1 MTERA
6 LADIHWLSIV
16 VWLPIAAALA
26 VMLIPAA
33 QTRAIKLVANAA
45 MIVSLVTT
53 IPIAI
58 AYDRSLGGIQFIE
71 DATWIPAIGA
81 RYALGVDGIS
91 IALIVLTAL
100 LGAVACCSAY
110 NAVTKREKEF
120 YVFLLLMQ
128 ATTIGVFATM
138 DLFLFYVFWE
148 ISLVPMYFLIALWGG
163 ERRLYAAIKFFL
175 FTLVGSVIMLLA
187 ILKLYAITIDPATIA
202 SLSSVQAAAK
212 TLCGSNAA
220 MQTLVDGAIS
230 SMRSGD
236 GTFSLPALHA
246 IGGARLVTG
255 AALIP
260 LTVQIWLFA
269 GFFAGFAFKVPMFP
283 FHTWLPDAHV
293 EAPTAGS
300 VILAG
305 VLLKLGG
312 YGFARISLPVLP
324 DASSDP
330 DVLKVVVTLAIVGI
344 IYGALCSMYHVATLG
359 DMKKLVAY
367 SSVSHMGMVVL
378 GLFALN
384 PNGISGATLQMI
396 NHGISTSGLFLI
408 VGILYE
414 RRHTRIISEYGGLS
428 AVTPGLAVVFLVIAL
443 SSIGLPLLN
452 GFIGEFLIL
461 RGAFEASPWWAAAG
475 VLGIVLGAAYTL
487 WLYQRLMFGT
497 VDRDANRALPDLSRR
512 EWGYMLPLVVLAF
525 WIGIYPKPVL
535 DLFERPAQMLAY
547 QVWHRPGVEDRYAP
561 TPEAQ
566 EKLARERAARSA
578 AEATPAVDPAQFGPE
593 PSGPAAPTSELRA
606 LPTTPGAVATPE
618 QKPLPAPPAGGNRP

>member
-26 VMLIPAA
+26 VMVIPAA

-45 MIVSLVTT
+45 MIVSLLTT

-148 ISLVPMYFLIALWGG
+148 ISLVPMYFLIAIWGG

-220 MQTLVDGAIS
+220 MQALVDGAIS
-230 SMRSGD
+230 SIRSGD

-414 RRHTRIISEYGGLS
+414 RRHTRTISEYGGLS
-428 AVTPGLAVVFLVIAL
+428 AVTPGLAVVFLVIVL

-578 AEATPAVDPAQFGPE
+578 SEATPAVDPAQFGPE
-593 PSGPAAPTSELRA
+593 PSGSPSPASEPRP
-606 LPTTPGAVATPE
+606 LPPAPGAAAAPE

>member
-6 LADIHWLSIV
+6 LADINWLSIV

-26 VMLIPAA
+26 VMAIPAA
-33 QTRAIKLVANAA
+33 QTRAIKMVANAA
-45 MIVSLVTT
+45 MIVSFVTT
-53 IPIAI
+53 IPLAL
-58 AYDRSLGGIQFIE
+58 AYDRSVGGIQFIE
-71 DATWIPAIGA
+71 DATWIPSIGA

-110 NAVTKREKEF
+110 NAVAKREKEF

-128 ATTIGVFATM
+128 ATTIGVFASM

-148 ISLVPMYFLIALWGG
+148 VSLVPMYFLIAIWGG

-175 FTLVGSVIMLLA
+175 FTLVGSVIMLLS

-202 SLSSVQAAAK
+202 NLSSVQAAAK

-220 MQTLVDGAIS
+220 MQSLIDGAIA
-230 SMRSGD
+230 SMRAGD
-236 GTFSLPALHA
+236 GTFGLPALHA

-324 DASSDP
+324 DASRNS
-330 DVLKVVVTLAIVGI
+330 DVLTVVVTLAIVGI

-384 PNGISGATLQMI
+384 PNGISGATLQMV

-428 AVTPGLAVVFLVIAL
+428 AVTPGLAVVFLVIVL

-461 RGAFEASPWWAAAG
+461 RGAFEANPWWAAAG

-487 WLYQRLMFGT
+487 WLYQRLMFGK
-497 VDRDANRALPDLSRR
+497 VEREVNQALPDLSRR

-547 QVWHRPGVEDRYAP
+547 QVWHQPGVEDRYAP

-578 AEATPAVDPAQFGPE
+578 AEAPAIDPAAFGPE
-593 PSGPAAPTSELRA
+593 QPVEAAPSESSRPLPPPGAATPAEPKPVLGPAP
-606 LPTTPGAVATPE
+606 
-618 QKPLPAPPAGGNRP
+618 GGNRP

>member
-26 VMLIPAA
+26 VMVIPAA

-53 IPIAI
+53 LPIAI
-58 AYDRSLGGIQFIE
+58 AYDRSIGGIQFIE

-148 ISLVPMYFLIALWGG
+148 ISLVPMYFLIAIWGG

-220 MQTLVDGAIS
+220 MQSLVDGAIA

-330 DVLKVVVTLAIVGI
+330 DVLKAVVALAIVGI

-414 RRHTRIISEYGGLS
+414 RRHTRTISEYGGLS
-428 AVTPGLAVVFLVIAL
+428 AVTPGLAVVFLVIVL

-497 VDRDANRALPDLSRR
+497 VDREANRTLPDLSRR

-535 DLFERPAQMLAY
+535 DLFERPSQMLAY

-578 AEATPAVDPAQFGPE
+578 AEATPVADPALFGPA
-593 PSGPAAPTSELRA
+593 PSGSSAPTDAPPS
-606 LPTTPGAVATPE
+606 PPPSGAIAAPE
-618 QKPLPAPPAGGNRP
+618 QKPLPAPPSGGNRP

>member
-618 QKPLPAPPAGGNRP
+618 QKPLPAPTAGGNRP

>member
-6 LADIHWLSIV
+6 LADMHWLSIV
-16 VWLPIAAALA
+16 VWLPIVAALV
-26 VMLIPAA
+26 VMAIPAA
-33 QTRAIKLVANAA
+33 RSRAIKLAANVA
-45 MIVSLVTT
+45 MIVSFVTT
-53 IPIAI
+53 LPLAF
-58 AYDRSLGGIQFIE
+58 AYSRASGGIQFIE

-81 RYALGVDGIS
+81 RYTLGVDGIS

-110 NAVTKREKEF
+110 NAVARREKEF

-128 ATTIGVFATM
+128 ATTIGVFASM

-148 ISLVPMYFLIALWGG
+148 VSLVPMYFLIAIWGG

-202 SLSSVQAAAK
+202 NLTSIQAAAK

-220 MQTLVDGAIS
+220 MQALVDGAVA
-230 SMRSGD
+230 SMRTGD
-236 GTFSLPALHA
+236 GTFCLPALHA
-246 IGGARLVTG
+246 IGGARLLTG

-260 LTVQIWLFA
+260 LSIQIWLFA

-312 YGFARISLPVLP
+312 YGFIRISLPVLP
-324 DASSDP
+324 DASRDA
-330 DVLKVVVTLAIVGI
+330 DVLSIVVALAIVGI

-428 AVTPGLAVVFLVIAL
+428 AVTPGLAVVFLVIVL

-461 RGAFEASPWWAAAG
+461 RGAFEANPWWAAAG
-475 VLGIVLGAAYTL
+475 ALGIVLGAAYTL
-487 WLYQRLMFGT
+487 WLYQRLMFGK
-497 VDRDANRALPDLSRR
+497 VDREPNLSLPDLSRR
-512 EWGYMLPLVVLAF
+512 EWAYMIPLVVLAF

-547 QVWHRPGVEDRYAP
+547 QVWHQTGVEDRYAP

-566 EKLARERAARSA
+566 DKLARDRAARTS
-578 AEATPAVDPAQFGPE
+578 AEAPSTVDPAVFGLEPAAE
-593 PSGPAAPTSELRA
+593 PPSGSEAPALPPASNGSQAAPAAGS
-606 LPTTPGAVATPE
+606 
-618 QKPLPAPPAGGNRP
+618 PAPGGNRP